1 MYELKAQEYGMSQ
14 SQEYEIPQMPA
25 QGFDMEIPQGYEWMN
40 PVFDTGVGQVCSTL
54 IEVIFFFNI

>member
-1 MYELKAQEYGMSQ
+1 MSQ
-14 SQEYEIPQMPA
+14 SQEYGIPQL
-25 QGFDMEIPQGYEWMN
+25 QEYEIPQGYEWMN